1 LKDDPTTPASAP
13 EPAIGAAARA
23 LQGLV
28 VGRFMW
34 WFSWPFVLLGAAG
47 LTVSW
52 TNLATLIRYE
62 RLKAA
67 ATAETRARVSELYWE
82 VVPIE
87 SLGPAI
93 GGQTGPTC
101 RLAFRLAYSS
111 ADGRPWSLSFRGD
124 PDTESA
130 VPLTGFGFLEVPGL
144 RFRFPRQYMEK
155 LKRTQAELWPWA
167 YDPKAPAGSKTAWHS
182 EYDLFWRR
190 LDQPLIREAFLWR
203 HAETP
208 EGLALRYDPADPA
221 RALPV
226 ALMRSE
232 LPEGLR
238 YGIAAF
244 VVGFLTLW
252 GMGFLAG
259 GLAFLAHGASG
270 RARTGIFLA
279 VVATTPLWAPYLVR
293 VARLVGG
300 QESFLADILLREFTI
315 QKFLGFRLPEPLP
328 DPGDVETVRYDWVR
342 SKHTAA
348 LARMAPDRG
357 GQNFETDDAAYG
369 ALADQLTA
377 RTVAL
382 GDADLLTL
390 FAELGKEEHEG
401 AELAEPFLD
410 ALRTVSLDRARHP
423 AVPKFAR
430 RVLAETLVGMQFD
443 PNAFARAERLRRVK
457 QLVGYPDEKV
467 AGHAREYVAD
477 AERHERRAR
486 RTD

>member
-1 LKDDPTTPASAP
+1 LKDDPTTPSSAP

-23 LQGLV
+23 LQGLI

-47 LTVSW
+47 LAVSW
-52 TNLATLIRYE
+52 TNLSTLIRYE

-67 ATAETRARVSELYWE
+67 ATAETHARVGEMYWE
-82 VVPIE
+82 VVPSE
-87 SLGPAI
+87 SLGPLI
-93 GGQTGPTC
+93 GGRTGPAS
-101 RLAFRLAYSS
+101 RLSFRLSYSS

-124 PDTESA
+124 PDIWA
-130 VPLTGFGFLEVPGL
+130 PLPLTGFGFLEVPEI
-144 RFRFPRQYMEK
+144 RFRFPRPYLEK
-155 LKRTQAELWPWA
+155 LKRTQAEEWPWA

-190 LDQPLIREAFLWR
+190 LDQPFIRQAFLWR

-208 EGLALRYDPADPA
+208 EGMPVRYDPADPS

-232 LPEGLR
+232 MPPALR
-238 YGIAAF
+238 WGISAF

-259 GLAFLAHGASG
+259 GLAFLAHGVSG
-270 RARTGIFLA
+270 RARMGIFLA
-279 VVATTPLWAPYLVR
+279 VVASTPLWAPYLVR

-328 DPGDVETVRYDWVR
+328 EPGDVETVRYDWVR

-348 LARMAPDRG
+348 LASVAPDRG
-357 GQNFETDDAAYG
+357 GRNFETDDAAYG

-390 FAELGKEEHEG
+390 FAELGNEEHEG

-410 ALRTVSLDRARHP
+410 ALRTVSLDRGRYP

-443 PNAFARAERLRRVK
+443 PNAFARGERLRRVRD
-457 QLVGYPDEKV
+457 LVAYRDPDV
-467 AGHAREYVAD
+467 SQRAAAYVAD
-477 AERHERRAR
+477 AAAYKRRGGR
-486 RTD
+486 VD